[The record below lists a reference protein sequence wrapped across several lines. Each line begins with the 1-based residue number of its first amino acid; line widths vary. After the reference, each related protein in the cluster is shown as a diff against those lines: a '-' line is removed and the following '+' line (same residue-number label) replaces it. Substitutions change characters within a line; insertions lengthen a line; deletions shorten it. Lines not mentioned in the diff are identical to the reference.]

1 MLFPERKVLFGS
13 FSRGHFPGPCVP
25 SGRDPRVAAPHPLPH
40 FTGPDGAPI
49 SHLPEMV
56 RAPLLGGRWVGF
68 CIKFGKTLRVMF
80 TGSGWVIKKPVLVT

>member
-1 MLFPERKVLFGS
+1 MRAEWEGPPCGS
-13 FSRGHFPGPCVP
+13 STLCF
-25 SGRDPRVAAPHPLPH
+25 LPY